1 MKCVPC
7 LAVLLSGRSKRQ
19 EVVEL
24 GECSIFDDVLVKL
37 LTYVLKAVSA
47 MSGSTDP
54 AGNGNPCS
62 ISWILMSNKKW
73 D

>member
-1 MKCVPC
+1 
-7 LAVLLSGRSKRQ
+7 
-19 EVVEL
+19 VVEL

-37 LTYVLKAVSA
+37 LTYVLKAVNA

>member
-1 MKCVPC
+1 MTRVPC
-7 LAVLLSGRSKRQ
+7 LAVLLSGQLKCRG
-19 EVVEL
+19 VVEL

-37 LTYVLKAVSA
+37 LICVLKAVNA
-47 MSGSTDP
+47 TSGSIDP

-62 ISWILMSNKKW
+62 ISWTLMSNKKW